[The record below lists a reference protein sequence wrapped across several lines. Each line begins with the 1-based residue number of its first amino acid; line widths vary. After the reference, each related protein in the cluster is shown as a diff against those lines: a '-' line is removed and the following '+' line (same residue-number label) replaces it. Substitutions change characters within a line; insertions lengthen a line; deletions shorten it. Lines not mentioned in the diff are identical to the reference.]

1 MARGPARGDNRR
13 RYLPCPFTG
22 AGQNG
27 VRPLASHGGRDDGDL
42 DCGVDCGGRLLV
54 VLHLY
59 GEGIMMEAR
68 YLLLMVGAVAVS
80 TLITVWALMWVL
92 Q

>member
-1 MARGPARGDNRR
+1 MGMWGSRTTCKLSVAIKSARTWMICARRN
-13 RYLPCPFTG
+13 T
-22 AGQNG
+22 
-27 VRPLASHGGRDDGDL
+27 DGDFN
-42 DCGVDCGGRLLV
+42 CGVYCGARVLI

-59 GEGIMMEAR
+59 GEGVMMEAR
-68 YLLLMVGAVAVS
+68 YLMQMIGAVAVS

>member
-1 MARGPARGDNRR
+1 
-13 RYLPCPFTG
+13 
-22 AGQNG
+22 
-27 VRPLASHGGRDDGDL
+27 
-42 DCGVDCGGRLLV
+42 
-54 VLHLY
+54 
-59 GEGIMMEAR
+59 MMEAR